1 MGCLL
6 FINGKPRSGK
16 DTVGQMI
23 LNLYHGRV
31 AKMTDPIDRAFKAT
45 FGLTD
50 EEFRTLRE
58 DLKDKATVVKP
69 GLLPFTLR
77 EFYIRFSEDFLKG
90 LAGQGCFGAMAADAI
105 WEDVRRGV
113 VVVTDCGFNSE
124 VAAIMA
130 RRPDDIPLE
139 QVWGLRVMNTREANQ
154 QWDSREPI
162 IFHDHG
168 FLGCLIENGGTI
180 EELDDKVRDTMAKIC
195 VPIGVAPKE
204 VSLRQKNLFRVYGP

>member
-1 MGCLL
+1 
-6 FINGKPRSGK
+6 
-16 DTVGQMI
+16 MI

-105 WEDVRRGV
+105 W
-113 VVVTDCGFNSE
+113 
-124 VAAIMA
+124 
-130 RRPDDIPLE
+130 
-139 QVWGLRVMNTREANQ
+139 
-154 QWDSREPI
+154 
-162 IFHDHG
+162 
-168 FLGCLIENGGTI
+168 
-180 EELDDKVRDTMAKIC
+180 
-195 VPIGVAPKE
+195 
-204 VSLRQKNLFRVYGP
+204 